1 VSKVPLL
8 RIRALFTL
16 RSKKHM
22 RLIIALL
29 MSGILLACSPAV
41 TAQVFEKE
49 VEPVTLIQATL
60 IMARLEQPGLPRY
73 QLSGK
78 DYDLVHAAF
87 GNMNGLSA
95 KVIKA
100 MPMIPIPGSDPK
112 KAIGWSMEI
121 GDAWS
126 ALFQIEKTEMIY
138 QKYIYKTWPLIKFR
152 RGKILFL
159 ENGIQVS
166 DGLEARVN
174 RRMYIFGKDTGWVS
188 NQEEK

>member
-8 RIRALFTL
+8 RIRALFKL
-16 RSKKHM
+16 MSKKYIP
-22 RLIIALL
+22 LIIPLFIT
-29 MSGILLACSPAV
+29 GILLACSPAV

-60 IMARLEQPGLPRY
+60 IMARLEQPGLTRY
-73 QLSGK
+73 QFSKK
-78 DYDLVHAAF
+78 DYELVHAAF

-100 MPMIPIPGSDPK
+100 MPMSAIPGSDPK
-112 KAIGWSMEI
+112 KASGWSMEI

-126 ALFQIEKTEMIY
+126 ALFQIEKIEMIY
-138 QKYIYKTWPLIKFR
+138 QKYTYKTWPLVEFR

-159 ENGIQVS
+159 EDGIQVS

-174 RRMYIFGKDTGWVS
+174 KRMYIFRKDAGWVS

>member
-1 VSKVPLL
+1 MSKVPLL

-29 MSGILLACSPAV
+29 MSGILLAYTPAV

-60 IMARLEQPGLPRY
+60 IMARLEQPGLSRY
-73 QLSGK
+73 QFSGK
-78 DYDLVHAAF
+78 DYELVHAAF

-100 MPMIPIPGSDPK
+100 MPMSAIPGSDPK

-121 GDAWS
+121 GDTWS
-126 ALFQIEKTEMIY
+126 ALFQIEKIEMIY
-138 QKYIYKTWPLIKFR
+138 QKYTYKTWPLVEFR

-159 ENGIQVS
+159 EDGIQVS
-166 DGLEARVN
+166 DGIEARVN
-174 RRMYIFGKDTGWVS
+174 KRMYIFRKDTGWVS

>member
-8 RIRALFTL
+8 GIRALFTL
-16 RSKKHM
+16 MSKKYIP
-22 RLIIALL
+22 LIIPLFIT
-29 MSGILLACSPAV
+29 GILLAYTPAV

-60 IMARLEQPGLPRY
+60 IMARLEQPGLSRY
-73 QLSGK
+73 QFSGK
-78 DYDLVHAAF
+78 DYELVHAAF

-100 MPMIPIPGSDPK
+100 MPMSAIPGSDPK
-112 KAIGWSMEI
+112 KAIGWSMEA
-121 GDAWS
+121 GDSWS
-126 ALFQIEKTEMIY
+126 ELFQIEKIEKVY
-138 QKYIYKTWPLIKFR
+138 QKYTYRTWPLIEFR

-159 ENGIQVS
+159 EGGVQVS

-174 RRMYIFGKDTGWVS
+174 KRMYIFRKDTGWVS

>member
-1 VSKVPLL
+1 
-8 RIRALFTL
+8 
-16 RSKKHM
+16 M

-29 MSGILLACSPAV
+29 MSGILLAYTPAV

-60 IMARLEQPGLPRY
+60 IMARLEQPGLSRY
-73 QLSGK
+73 QFSEK
-78 DYDLVHAAF
+78 DYELVHAAF

-100 MPMIPIPGSDPK
+100 MPMSAIPGSDPK
-112 KAIGWSMEI
+112 KASGWSMEI
-121 GDAWS
+121 GDTWS
-126 ALFQIEKTEMIY
+126 ALFQIEKIEMIY
-138 QKYIYKTWPLIKFR
+138 QKYTYKTWPLIEFR

-159 ENGIQVS
+159 EGGVQVS

-174 RRMYIFGKDTGWVS
+174 KRMYIFRKDTGWVS

>member
-1 VSKVPLL
+1 
-8 RIRALFTL
+8 
-16 RSKKHM
+16 M

-29 MSGILLACSPAV
+29 MSGILLAYTPAV

-49 VEPVTLIQATL
+49 VEPITLIQSTL
-60 IMARLEQPGLPRY
+60 IMARLEQPGLSRY

-100 MPMIPIPGSDPK
+100 MPMSAIPGSDPK
-112 KAIGWSMEI
+112 KASGWSMEI

-126 ALFQIEKTEMIY
+126 ALFQIEKIEMIY
-138 QKYIYKTWPLIKFR
+138 QKYTYKTWPLVEFR

-159 ENGIQVS
+159 EDGIQVS
-166 DGLEARVN
+166 DGIEARVN
-174 RRMYIFGKDTGWVS
+174 KRMYIFRKDTGWVS

>member
-1 VSKVPLL
+1 MSKVPLL
-8 RIRALFTL
+8 GIRALFTL
-16 RSKKHM
+16 MSKKYIP
-22 RLIIALL
+22 LIIPLFIT
-29 MSGILLACSPAV
+29 GILLAYTPAV

-60 IMARLEQPGLPRY
+60 IMARLEQPGLTRY
-73 QLSGK
+73 QFSKK
-78 DYDLVHAAF
+78 DYELVHAAF

-100 MPMIPIPGSDPK
+100 MPMSAIPGSDPK
-112 KAIGWSMEI
+112 KASGWSMEI

-126 ALFQIEKTEMIY
+126 ALFQIEKIEMIY
-138 QKYIYKTWPLIKFR
+138 QKYTYKTWPLVEFR

-159 ENGIQVS
+159 EDGIQVS

-174 RRMYIFGKDTGWVS
+174 KRMYIFRKDAGWVS

>member
-1 VSKVPLL
+1 MSKVPLL
-8 RIRALFTL
+8 GIRALFTL
-16 RSKKHM
+16 MSKKYIP
-22 RLIIALL
+22 LIIPLFIT
-29 MSGILLACSPAV
+29 GILLAYTPAV

-60 IMARLEQPGLPRY
+60 IMARLEQPGLSRY
-73 QLSGK
+73 QFSGK
-78 DYDLVHAAF
+78 DYELVHAAF

-100 MPMIPIPGSDPK
+100 MPMSAIPGSDPK

-121 GDAWS
+121 GDVWS
-126 ALFQIEKTEMIY
+126 ALFQIEKIEMIY
-138 QKYIYKTWPLIKFR
+138 QKYTYKTWPLIEFR

-159 ENGIQVS
+159 EGGVQVS

-174 RRMYIFGKDTGWVS
+174 KRMYIFRKDTGWVS

>member
-8 RIRALFTL
+8 GIRALFTL
-16 RSKKHM
+16 MSKKYIP
-22 RLIIALL
+22 LIIPLFIT
-29 MSGILLACSPAV
+29 GILLAYTPAV

-60 IMARLEQPGLPRY
+60 IMARLEQPGLSRY
-73 QLSGK
+73 QFSGK
-78 DYDLVHAAF
+78 DYELVHAAF

-100 MPMIPIPGSDPK
+100 MPMSAIPGSDPK

-121 GDAWS
+121 GDVWS
-126 ALFQIEKTEMIY
+126 ALFQIEKIEMIY
-138 QKYIYKTWPLIKFR
+138 QKYTYKTWPLIEFR

-159 ENGIQVS
+159 EGGVQVS

-174 RRMYIFGKDTGWVS
+174 KRMYIFRKDTGWVS